1 MALRKAGGLVIR
13 VRLPASRKEDNK
25 KFMAEKRNNKNK
37 GKFFI
42 VSQTEEEIE
51 RNRKTIEEL
60 RKKGLLEKYEK
71 TFKFEKDGTI
81 TKEN

>member
-1 MALRKAGGLVIR
+1 
-13 VRLPASRKEDNK
+13 
-25 KFMAEKRNNKNK
+25 
-37 GKFFI
+37 
-42 VSQTEEEIE
+42 
-51 RNRKTIEEL
+51 L